1 MVAGVVQGSVLGP
14 TLFLLFI
21 ADINDYVD
29 DLIQLIKFADD
40 LLIYT
45 IFKDISED
53 NIQQAV
59 DAIVEWAKI
68 NKMKL
73 NESKTKHMLVN
84 QKQQGPQMVTLNGQP
99 LQEAVVYKYLGLHL
113 NRNLTVHDH
122 WATLTK
128 KLRSNLFLYKQSKRL
143 NFEKTAIVTA
153 YKSLTLSVVEYAAPI
168 LTSAPQSIKTELE
181 RFHKR
186 FLNIINSNPI
196 EALNRYS
203 LNPIIEHIDLRCEVI
218 LQQVLQDQNHPTTI
232 KLTKSI
238 NPEWTIKTRSSFAY
252 ESVKANTE
260 RFNNSFVPKTLR
272 ALRDKSS
279 IPLTQEAPPINTD
292 NLAIVPT
299 ETPSDQWRCN
309 ECDMPFSSNKALMM
323 HLRMA
328 SVHKP
333 TPTTHPTT
341 PDNTQNNWACDIC
354 GKILPTKAGIPIHIG
369 RMHKNLKQ

>member
-1 MVAGVVQGSVLGP
+1 M
-14 TLFLLFI
+14 
-21 ADINDYVD
+21 D

-45 IFKDISED
+45 IFKDLSED

-73 NESKTKHMLVN
+73 NESKTKHMIVN
-84 QKQQGPQMVTLNGQP
+84 QKQQGPQMVLLNGQP
-99 LQEAVVYKYLGLHL
+99 LQETVVYKYLGLHL
-113 NRNLTVHDH
+113 NRGLTVHDH
-122 WATLTK
+122 WETLAK
-128 KLRSNLFLYKQSKRL
+128 KLRSNLILYKQLKRL

-168 LTSAPQSIKTELE
+168 LTSAPKSIKSELE

-186 FLNIINSNPI
+186 FLKIINSNPI

-203 LNPIIEHIDLRCEVI
+203 LNPIIEHIDLRCEAI

-232 KLTKSI
+232 KLTKST
-238 NPEWTIKTRSSFAY
+238 NPDWTIKTRSSFAY
-252 ESVKANTE
+252 ESTKANTE

-279 IPLTQEAPPINTD
+279 ISQTQEAPPENSEIIT
-292 NLAIVPT
+292 IVPT
-299 ETPSDQWRCN
+299 EPLPDIWRCN
-309 ECDMPFSSNKALMM
+309 ECDMSFSSYKALNM

-328 SVHKP
+328 NVHKP
-333 TPTTHPTT
+333 APSTHPISQIS
-341 PDNTQNNWACDIC
+341 TQNTLACDIC
-354 GKILPTKAGIPIHIG
+354 GKIVPTKPGIKIHIG
-369 RMHKNLKQ
+369 RMHKNQKQ